1 MDKLTISDRWRVP
14 VTCTR
19 RDDGG
24 VIIRAPGKDPL
35 LLAPSECE
43 RLVSFIT
50 GKPHI
55 QRYPVMAKIR
65 PGPQQRVFDGSV

>member
-1 MDKLTISDRWRVP
+1 MDTLTISDRWRVP
-14 VTCTR
+14 LTCTR

-24 VIIRAPGKDPL
+24 IILRAPGKDPL
-35 LLAPSECE
+35 LLSQSECE

-55 QRYPVMAKIR
+55 QRYPVMA
-65 PGPQQRVFDGSV
+65 PESP